1 MHHSPRIGM
10 WLITASLGFA
20 LAANAA
26 SPASPSS
33 GKPGRTSYKWVD
45 EQGVT
50 HYGDGIPPDASQSN
64 AKVLNRNAVTVREVT
79 SAKPSAQDEAT
90 ARNEDAAA
98 KQRQRD
104 RFLLT
109 TYTSVRDIEQLRD
122 ERISQISAQV
132 TTAQAYIETVTQR
145 LQTLRMR
152 AANFRPYSTSA
163 DARRMP
169 DALAAEL
176 TQAIGEDRS
185 QRDFLAMRQKE
196 VQATRDAFQADI
208 DRYRQIT
215 GK

>member
-1 MHHSPRIGM
+1 M
-10 WLITASLGFA
+10 WLIAASVGLA

-26 SPASPSS
+26 APPSGPA
-33 GKPGRTSYKWVD
+33 GKPGRNSYKWVD

-79 SAKPSAQDEAT
+79 SVKPSAQEEAN
-90 ARNEDAAA
+90 ARSEDAAA

-122 ERISQISAQV
+122 ERVSQISAQV
-132 TTAQAYIETVTQR
+132 TATQAYIETVTQR

-152 AANFRPYSTSA
+152 AANFRPYSASA

-185 QRDFLAMRQKE
+185 QREFLATRQQE
-196 VQATRDAFQADI
+196 IQATRDRFQADI

>member
-1 MHHSPRIGM
+1 M
-10 WLITASLGFA
+10 WLIAASVGFA

-26 SPASPSS
+26 APT

-50 HYGDGIPPDASQSN
+50 HYGDGIPPDASQAN
-64 AKVLNRNAVTVREVT
+64 AKVLNRNGVTVREVT
-79 SAKPSAQDEAT
+79 TAKPSAQEEAN
-90 ARNEDAAA
+90 ARSEDAAA

-109 TYTSVRDIEQLRD
+109 TYTSARDIEQLRD

-132 TTAQAYIETVTQR
+132 TATQAYVETVTQR

-152 AANFRPYSTSA
+152 AANFKPYSNSA
-163 DARRMP
+163 EARRMP

-185 QRDFLAMRQKE
+185 QRDYLTTRQQEIK
-196 VQATRDAFQADI
+196 ATRDSFQADI